1 MLYHHYDEQHCTK
14 CNENVCLLVSF
25 TRVGIQLPT
34 IEVRYENVCVEAE
47 CYVGDRAL
55 PTLVNAAR
63 NALEVTHPI
72 PLSLPLCLSV
82 SLSLCLPHKFLEEEE
97 EEEEEAE
104 LEHIWIHLCVCRAF

>member
-72 PLSLPLCLSV
+72 PLSF
-82 SLSLCLPHKFLEEEE
+82 SLSLSLSLFVSVFTTQVPGL
-97 EEEEEAE
+97 
-104 LEHIWIHLCVCRAF
+104 VVVGGGGGGGGG

>member
-1 MLYHHYDEQHCTK
+1 MMSSIAANEM
-14 CNENVCLLVSF
+14 ENVCLLVCF

-63 NALEVTHPI
+63 NALEVTLNPK
-72 PLSLPLCLSV
+72 PNSPFSL
-82 SLSLCLPHKFLEEEE
+82 SLSLCVSVSVFSTQVPGLVVVVVVL
-97 EEEEEAE
+97 
-104 LEHIWIHLCVCRAF
+104 VVGGGGGGGGG

>member
-1 MLYHHYDEQHCTK
+1 MK
-14 CNENVCLLVSF
+14 MFVCLLVSF

-47 CYVGDRAL
+47 SYVGDRAL

-72 PLSLPLCLSV
+72 PLSL
-82 SLSLCLPHKFLEEEE
+82 SLSLFVSLFSTQVPGL
-97 EEEEEAE
+97 
-104 LEHIWIHLCVCRAF
+104 VVVVVGGGGGGGG

>member
-1 MLYHHYDEQHCTK
+1 
-14 CNENVCLLVSF
+14 LLVSF

-72 PLSLPLCLSV
+72 PLSL
-82 SLSLCLPHKFLEEEE
+82 SLSLSLFVSVFSTQVSAL
-97 EEEEEAE
+97 
-104 LEHIWIHLCVCRAF
+104 VVVVVGGGGGGGGGG